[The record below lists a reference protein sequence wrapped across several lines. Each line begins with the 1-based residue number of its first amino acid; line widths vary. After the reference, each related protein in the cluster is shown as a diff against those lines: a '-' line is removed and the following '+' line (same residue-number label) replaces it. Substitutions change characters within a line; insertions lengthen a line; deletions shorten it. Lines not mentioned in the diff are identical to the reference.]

1 MSPLVRD
8 IADEYMRAL
17 AVREPSAALALGHPS
32 PARALADLSP
42 EWLEERYA
50 LQGAVLDRLA
60 ALPADAPDAVLRAAL
75 AERLA
80 GDRALFDTGFTM
92 RLVAGLATPVHLVL
106 GSIEGLAIGD
116 DAAGRA
122 VLERL
127 EAGPAAVREY
137 MRSLARA
144 RDLGRAGRFTGT
156 GVASA
161 RQIRI
166 LADQVAGW
174 VRSDYFAGIERAVD
188 LSPALA
194 ARADAAAAA
203 MTGALSELVG
213 FLRDDLLA
221 DAAEDDAMGE
231 AVYATMAASMLGS
244 PIDLDE
250 VYAFGWSELE
260 RLVALS
266 RELAGQLGGSG
277 DDPVRSAAALLD
289 ADPRYRL
296 EGIEAI
302 VTWLRRRVAESVDVL
317 GADAFDLPP
326 TIDDVECVVSQA
338 SAGVVYYTPAPP
350 DGTVPSRIVWTVP
363 SGLPVAATWQEVTS
377 VHHEGLPGHHL
388 EHTVN
393 RANADLHPWQRYL
406 CEVHGFA
413 EGWAHY
419 AEALSDELGLIR
431 DPAERLGM
439 VLGQIW
445 RSVRI
450 VADIGM
456 HTGRPIPPTTLTAET
471 SWTPALARTFL
482 EDYAMVEPDL
492 ARFEVDRYLGYP
504 GQALAFKVGAKLWS
518 EAREAWRARR
528 GPDARLADF
537 HREALALGPM
547 GLAPLRALLLAD

>member
-1 MSPLVRD
+1 
-8 IADEYMRAL
+8 
-17 AVREPSAALALGHPS
+17 
-32 PARALADLSP
+32 
-42 EWLEERYA
+42 
-50 LQGAVLDRLA
+50 
-60 ALPADAPDAVLRAAL
+60 
-75 AERLA
+75 
-80 GDRALFDTGFTM
+80 
-92 RLVAGLATPVHLVL
+92 
-106 GSIEGLAIGD
+106 
-116 DAAGRA
+116 
-122 VLERL
+122 
-127 EAGPAAVREY
+127 
-137 MRSLARA
+137 
-144 RDLGRAGRFTGT
+144 
-156 GVASA
+156 
-161 RQIRI
+161 
-166 LADQVAGW
+166 
-174 VRSDYFAGIERAVD
+174 
-188 LSPALA
+188 
-194 ARADAAAAA
+194 
-203 MTGALSELVG
+203 
-213 FLRDDLLA
+213 
-221 DAAEDDAMGE
+221 
-231 AVYATMAASMLGS
+231 
-244 PIDLDE
+244 
-250 VYAFGWSELE
+250 
-260 RLVALS
+260 
-266 RELAGQLGGSG
+266 
-277 DDPVRSAAALLD
+277 
-289 ADPRYRL
+289 
-296 EGIEAI
+296 

-547 GLAPLRALLLAD
+547 GLAPLRALLLVD

>member
-1 MSPLVRD
+1 MNTDVRG
-8 IADEYMRAL
+8 IADAYTRAL
-17 AVREPSAALALGHPS
+17 ASREPFAALALGSEKPD
-32 PARALADLSP
+32 RALADLSP

-50 LQGAVLDRLA
+50 LQGRVLDQLA

-75 AERLA
+75 VERLS
-80 GDRALFDTGFTM
+80 GDRAMFDTGFTM
-92 RLVAGLATPVHLVL
+92 RMAAGLASPMHLIVE
-106 GSIEGLAIGD
+106 GVEGLVISD
-116 DAAGRA
+116 DAGGVA

-127 EAGPAAVREY
+127 EAAPAAVDEY
-137 MRSLARA
+137 IRSLVRA
-144 RDLGRAGRFTGT
+144 RELGRQGRFSGT
-156 GVASA
+156 GVASV
-161 RQIRI
+161 RQIGL
-166 LADQVAGW
+166 LADQAQGW
-174 VRSDYFAGIERAVD
+174 ADDDYFGGIDRSEG
-188 LSPALA
+188 LSPDLA
-194 ARADAAAAA
+194 ARADAAAVAMSAA
-203 MTGALSELVG
+203 LTDLVR
-213 FLRDDLLA
+213 FLRDDLLP
-221 DAAEDDAMGE
+221 DAPAEDAMGE
-231 AVYATMAASMLGS
+231 AVYDTMVASMLGT
-244 PIDLDE
+244 PVDLAE

-260 RLVALS
+260 RLVDLS

-296 EGIEAI
+296 EGIDEI
-302 VTWLRRRVAESVDVL
+302 VAWLRARVAESADVL
-317 GADAFDLPP
+317 GAEAFALPS

-338 SAGVVYYTPAPP
+338 SSGVVYYTPAPP
-350 DGTVPSRIVWTVP
+350 DGSVPSRIVWTIP
-363 SGLPVAATWQEVTS
+363 SGVPRAATWQEVTS

-406 CEVHGFA
+406 CEVHGYA

-456 HTGRPIPPTTLTAET
+456 HTGWPIPPTPLTSET
-471 SWTPALARTFL
+471 VWTPALARTFL

-492 ARFEVDRYLGYP
+492 ARFEVDRYLGIP
-504 GQALAFKVGAKLWS
+504 GQALAFKVGAKLWM
-518 EAREAWRARR
+518 EARDAWRARR
-528 GPDARLADF
+528 GADAPLSDF

-547 GLAPLRALLLAD
+547 GLAPLRDLLLAD